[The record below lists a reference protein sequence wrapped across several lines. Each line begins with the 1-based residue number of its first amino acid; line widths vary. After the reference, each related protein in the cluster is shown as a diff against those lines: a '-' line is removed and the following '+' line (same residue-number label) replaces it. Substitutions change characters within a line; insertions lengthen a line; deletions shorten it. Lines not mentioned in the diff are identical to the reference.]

1 MGSIG
6 YIAEKPAGDATVLQK
21 GIETTRGAM
30 ASLNSHPKTA
40 SIPLPGPY
48 DESNAGDLLEHL
60 VNSLGSMAETL
71 RFVSVACEIGPDSMG
86 YYTKD
91 VAATLAEQAET
102 LKAKADCAYGML
114 AREWYLNAKTGQ
126 GKEGVRS

>member
-6 YIAEKPAGDATVLQK
+6 YIAEKPAEAATAPQK
-21 GIETTRGAM
+21 GIETTKGVT
-30 ASLNSHPKTA
+30 ASLNVHPKTA

-48 DESNAGDLLEHL
+48 DESDAGDLLEHL
-60 VNSLGSMAETL
+60 VNSLGNMAETL
-71 RFVSVACEIGPDSMG
+71 RFVSVACEIDPCDMG

-102 LKAKADCAYGML
+102 LKAKADCAHGL
-114 AREWYLNAKTGQ
+114 LVREWYPHAKTGK
-126 GKEGVRS
+126 GRGGVHS